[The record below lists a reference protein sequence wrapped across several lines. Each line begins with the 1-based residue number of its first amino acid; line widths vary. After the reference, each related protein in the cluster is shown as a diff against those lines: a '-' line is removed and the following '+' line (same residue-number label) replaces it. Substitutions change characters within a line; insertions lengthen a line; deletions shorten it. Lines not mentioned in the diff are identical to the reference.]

1 MISPRSEVCYAA
13 KCWATSALFDAARER
28 TLLIA
33 PVATIGDLL
42 QNPQFIAREYW
53 QRLTHPETGATM
65 LYPGPFARFSA
76 KPITF
81 RRPPPGV
88 GEHNREVLIGEL
100 GISEREFGNLQ
111 AQGII

>member
-1 MISPRSEVCYAA
+1 MMAPQPAIH
-13 KCWATSALFDAARER
+13 R
-28 TLLIA
+28 T
-33 PVATIGDLL
+33 
-42 QNPQFIAREYW
+42 RKYW

-81 RRPPPGV
+81 RRPPPAI

-100 GISEREFGNLQ
+100 KISDGQFAELQ
-111 AQGII
+111 QQGII